1 MRLIGN
7 KKKLLREIAGFLRD
21 EGVREGTVIDIFSG
35 TASVANHLKRLGYR
49 VFANDHMA
57 MCYSK
62 AVAGLEV
69 NRFPSFQRWRR
80 DVRSV
85 LRSKEFREEKTHGS
99 DVQTATEWRQSQL
112 EFERDTP
119 PPAITSDSHSARR
132 PLEEVIRYLN
142 TRIEPRE
149 GLFFRN
155 FCSGGPAGRGYFA
168 DENGRR
174 IDGIVDRL
182 AHDYRQR
189 LLTRPE
195 FHLLLSA
202 LIDAADRVANISGT
216 YGAFLKRMQPNA
228 LKPLTLEVPSILES
242 SLRHRAY
249 REDANRLVRRLKGD
263 VLYIDPPYN
272 HRQYAANYHIL
283 QILAEYHEIDDLCA
297 YEARLYG
304 KTGLRPYADLKSL
317 YCIRPSTR
325 AKNGNVFSAMTDL
338 ILSSRVKHVMISY
351 NEEGLLSKEELGVIL
366 ARFSGRRT
374 FSFEKQMREMPYRR
388 FRSDTDR
395 DGGPGGKRR
404 YKVLDGRGRDEI
416 CEWLLFASRAPRR
429 SGGGKTPRALRPER
443 SR

>member
-1 MRLIGN
+1 MRLLGN
-7 KKKLLREIAGFLRD
+7 KTKLLSEIVGFLQD
-21 EGVREGTVIDIFSG
+21 EGVRQGTVIDIFSG

-57 MCYSK
+57 MCYCK

-99 DVQTATEWRQSQL
+99 DVQTATEWRQL
-112 EFERDTP
+112 EFECD
-119 PPAITSDSHSARR
+119 PPATTSDSDSARR

-155 FCSGGPAGRGYFA
+155 FCSGGPAGRGYFT

-182 AHDYRQR
+182 ARDYRQR
-189 LLTRPE
+189 LLTRLE
-195 FHLLLSA
+195 FYLLLSA

-216 YGAFLKRMQPNA
+216 YGAFLKRMQPSA
-228 LKPLTLEVPSILES
+228 LKPLTLEVPSIVKS

-249 REDANRLVRRLKGD
+249 REDGNRLVRRLKGD
-263 VLYIDPPYN
+263 VLYVDPPYN
-272 HRQYAANYHIL
+272 HRQYAANYHVL
-283 QILAEYHEIDDLCA
+283 QILAEFHEIDDLDA

-317 YCIRPSTR
+317 YCIRPSPR
-325 AKNGNVFSAMTDL
+325 AKNGNVLSAMTDL
-338 ILSSRVKHVMISY
+338 ILASRVKHVMISY

-374 FSFEKQMREMPYRR
+374 FSFEKWMREVPYRR
-388 FRSDTDR
+388 FRSDADR

-404 YKVLDGRGRDEI
+404 YKVLDGKGRNEI

-429 SGGGKTPRALRPER
+429 SRGGNTPRALRPER
-443 SR
+443 NR